1 MKNIHIN
8 IKTIFLSTLFSVFLL
23 TSCDGYLDQE
33 PQDSATEAI
42 FFKTQ
47 EQFETAANYFYTR
60 FGFLNGDEATD
71 LSGNYSD
78 PEYGQGLISPVDTD
92 SEWGSNYSKLR
103 APNQLIEKAA
113 EYDGP
118 QSDIAASVGTAYFFR
133 AWHHTVLLKRFGGVP
148 IVTRSLNPSDPEVS
162 GPRNSRYEVIYQI
175 FLDLD
180 QAIAKLPSASS
191 VEQGKLSREAAKAFK
206 ARMLLYEAT
215 WDKYVGTATDGDGIS
230 TGAGSAKPA
239 EYPTVEAMFT
249 EAKSLAGEVMSS
261 GSFELWDKRNTA
273 CGDDHLFYL
282 YNLDDADSNPAGLTK
297 ADNKEFII
305 QTVYDFTL
313 RNLNK
318 NHSHAKPVTPSRKMM
333 DMFLCEDGLP
343 VQFST
348 DFMGYSN
355 MTDEFQNRDLR
366 LKSFVYEP
374 LKEYWGRGASTDG
387 GGAQYD
393 ATFAT
398 SGVNYDYRYVPNLK
412 SISGGRNIGY
422 QGRKFVS
429 EQKNRDGNSA
439 SMNFPILRLAEVM
452 LIYAEAAVELGNGT
466 ISDSDLNLSINKIR
480 FRAGVAPLTAA
491 LIAPFSD
498 LNMLGEIRRERA
510 IELDGE
516 NYRYDDLMRW
526 GLAEAELN
534 RNVNLNYITG
544 TEYETADDPI
554 DVGNK
559 IYDPSGFPLG
569 LTTAEEAPYSYSGI
583 ATSKAGAIILD
594 VAGNRNWTRAR
605 YLYGIPRDQID
616 ANPNLKQNPGW

>member
-1 MKNIHIN
+1 MKNRHIN
-8 IKTIFLSTLFSVFLL
+8 IKTIFLSILFSAFFL
-23 TSCDGYLDQE
+23 TSCEEYLDQDPLDE
-33 PQDSATEAI
+33 ATEAI
-42 FFKTQ
+42 YFQTP
-47 EQFETAANYFYTR
+47 EQFENASNYFYTR
-60 FGFLNGDEATD
+60 FGFFNGDDASD
-71 LSGNYSD
+71 LSGNYTT
-78 PEYGQGLISPVDTD
+78 PEYGQGLIEPVDSD
-92 SEWGSNYSKLR
+92 SEWGNNYARLR

-113 EYDGP
+113 VYEGN

-133 AWHHTVLLKRFGGVP
+133 AWHHSILLKRFGGVP
-148 IVTRSLNPSDPEVS
+148 IVTRSLNPSDEEVN

-180 QAIAKLPSASS
+180 EAIAKLPAASN
-191 VEQGKLSREAAKAFK
+191 VEQGKLSAEAAKSFK

-215 WDKYVGTATDGDGIS
+215 WDKYVGETTDGNGSD
-230 TGAGSAKPA
+230 TGAGSVKPTG
-239 EYPTVEAMFT
+239 YPSVNDMLT
-249 EAKSLAGEVMSS
+249 EAKSLAGAVMSS

-282 YNLDDADSNPAGLTK
+282 YNLDGADSNPAGLTK

-313 RNLNK
+313 KNLNK

-333 DMFLCEDGLP
+333 DMYLCKDGLP
-343 VQFST
+343 VQFSN
-348 DFMGYSN
+348 DFMGYTN

-374 LKEYWGRGASTDG
+374 LKEYWGRGAAIDG
-387 GGAQYD
+387 GGAQYG

-398 SGVNYDYRYVPNLK
+398 SGINFDYRYVPNLK
-412 SISGGRNIGY
+412 SISSGRNIGY

-439 SMNFPILRLAEVM
+439 SFNFPILRLAEVM

-480 FRAGVAPLTAA
+480 YRAGVAPLTAA
-491 LIAPFSD
+491 LIAPFGD

-516 NYRYDDLMRW
+516 NYRFDDLMRW
-526 GLAEAELN
+526 GLAETELN
-534 RNVNLNYITG
+534 RNVNLAYITG
-544 TEYETADDPI
+544 TEYETADDPKQP
-554 DVGNK
+554 GTK
-559 IYDPSGFPLG
+559 IYIASGFPLG
-569 LTTAEEAPYSYSGI
+569 VTTADDAPYSYSGI
-583 ATSKAGAIILD
+583 ATSKAGALILD

-605 YLYGIPRDQID
+605 YLSGIPRDQIN
-616 ANPNLKQNPGW
+616 ANPNLNQNPGW

>member
-8 IKTIFLSTLFSVFLL
+8 IKTIFLSALFSVFFL
-23 TSCDGYLDQE
+23 TSCEEYLDQE

-42 FFKTQ
+42 FFQTP
-47 EQFETAANYFYTR
+47 EQFENAANFLYTR

-71 LSGNYSD
+71 LSNNYTTPD
-78 PEYGQGLISPVDTD
+78 YGQGLIAPVDSD
-92 SEWGSNYSKLR
+92 GEWGGNYSKLR
-103 APNQLIEKAA
+103 APNQLIEKAT
-113 EYDGP
+113 EYEGT
-118 QSDIAASVGTAYFFR
+118 QSDIAAYVGTAYFFR
-133 AWHHTVLLKRFGGVP
+133 AYHHTLLLKRFGGVP
-148 IVTRSLNPSDPEVS
+148 IVTRSLSPSFDEVTAA
-162 GPRNSRYEVIYQI
+162 RNSRYEVIYQI

-180 QAIAKLPSASS
+180 EAIAKLPSASS
-191 VEQGKLSREAAKAFK
+191 VEQGKLSAEAAKAFK

-215 WDKYVGTATDGDGIS
+215 WDKYVGTTTDGNGTD
-230 TGAGSAKPA
+230 TGAGSAKPTG
-239 EYPTVEAMFT
+239 YPSVDAMLT
-249 EAKSLAGEVMSS
+249 EAKSLAGSVMSS

-282 YNLDDADSNPAGLTK
+282 YNLDNADSNPAGLTK

-333 DMFLCEDGLP
+333 DMYLCEDGLP
-343 VQFST
+343 VQFSSV
-348 DFMGYSN
+348 FMGYAN

-374 LKEYWGRGASTDG
+374 LKEYWGRGASVDG
-387 GGAQYD
+387 GGAQYG

-398 SGVNYDYRYVPNLK
+398 SGINYDYRYVPSLK
-412 SISGGRNIGY
+412 SITSGRNTGY
-422 QGRKFVS
+422 QGRKWVS
-429 EQKNRDGNSA
+429 EQINREGNSA
-439 SMNFPILRLAEVM
+439 SYNFPILRLAEVM
-452 LIYAEAAVELGNGT
+452 LIYAESAVELGNGT
-466 ISDSDLNLSINKIR
+466 ISDGDLNLSINKIR

-491 LIAPFSD
+491 LIAPFPD

-516 NYRYDDLMRW
+516 NHRYDDLMRW
-526 GLAEAELN
+526 GIAEAELN

-569 LTTAEEAPYSYSGI
+569 LTTVEEAPYSYSGI
-583 ATSKAGAIILD
+583 ATSKAGALILD